1 MEKVQQPIIGGLAQA
16 QGAYEAGDAAQN
28 AAGGSGGQ
36 GDGKP
41 EEDAVAY
48 ERGPEFADQGSP
60 SNLKDHKKLFCL
72 LIDHLRIDIV
82 AAPDRISIRGVLVYR
97 LGHGPL
103 KAERRVRFPCA
114 LPSFI

>member
-1 MEKVQQPIIGGLAQA
+1 M
-16 QGAYEAGDAAQN
+16 
-28 AAGGSGGQ
+28 
-36 GDGKP
+36 
-41 EEDAVAY
+41 AY
-48 ERGPEFADQGSP
+48 ERGPEFTDQGSP

-114 LPSFI
+114 LPNSFTVNRIKASVTF